1 MLDQDAQIPTI
12 NSYIRT
18 LARIASLIPPM
29 LDGLGP
35 ARARHSLA
43 DIANHVALSDK
54 AFRSVVQT
62 IPMFLLREVPP
73 VLDHVFLPWLPV
85 ARRSLAITAADK
97 IIMIH
102 RPILYQSFQVPAF
115 FRTRVTCVAAAM
127 TILQQHEAVTEEV
140 TITLWTH
147 SAFYVTAAMVLG
159 LELLFREDHADDEAR
174 RLRSSLSRTAQRL
187 KSRRCDLIAERGVAL
202 IDTVLTIEEEV
213 VIRVMRLSLHG
224 TSIRNTQ
231 LDVVNEMIRN
241 NEIVTKFLALR
252 PGTAGMEIIDTE
264 YLQMDNELGNYTAL
278 ANESMN
284 GSEDGGIDPFFRHLF
299 SS

>member
-1 MLDQDAQIPTI
+1 M
-12 NSYIRT
+12 
-18 LARIASLIPPM
+18 
-29 LDGLGP
+29 
-35 ARARHSLA
+35 
-43 DIANHVALSDK
+43 
-54 AFRSVVQT
+54 
-62 IPMFLLREVPP
+62 
-73 VLDHVFLPWLPV
+73 
-85 ARRSLAITAADK
+85 
-97 IIMIH
+97 
-102 RPILYQSFQVPAF
+102 
-115 FRTRVTCVAAAM
+115 
-127 TILQQHEAVTEEV
+127 TEEV

-252 PGTAGMEIIDTE
+252 PGTAGMEIIGTE